1 MKAHVYWNLI
11 KIFLI
16 GSYSLYFTL
25 PLELGTHRE
34 KIKKEMCLWFSHIEH
49 KCSTPIT
56 VFKKG
61 RCNWSGRFQLSP
73 SCPFPNWL
81 FLLPNPLSN
90 KRSWSYLLL
99 KRLIFIWALK
109 SLISPSTFP
118 AYSTAFAFPEL
129 CFWTSPTSPLQYVTY
144 FQHTKYSI
152 LRLSINT
159 QVSLLVPDC

>member
-73 SCPFPNWL
+73 SCLFPNWL

-90 KRSWSYLLL
+90 KRSWS
-99 KRLIFIWALK
+99 
-109 SLISPSTFP
+109 
-118 AYSTAFAFPEL
+118 
-129 CFWTSPTSPLQYVTY
+129 CFWKGWSLFGPWSHSFHQVPFLLTLQPLL
-144 FQHTKYSI
+144 FQNSASGLLPHLLCSMLHTFNI
-152 LRLSINT
+152 QNT
-159 QVSLLVPDC
+159 